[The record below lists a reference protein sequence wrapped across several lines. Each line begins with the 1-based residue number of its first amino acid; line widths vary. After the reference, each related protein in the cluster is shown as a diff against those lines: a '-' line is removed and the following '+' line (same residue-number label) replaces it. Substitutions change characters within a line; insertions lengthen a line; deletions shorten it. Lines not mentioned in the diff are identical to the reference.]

1 MIVQCPECTTKYNLD
16 ESKIGHDGTKVRCTR
31 CKSVFTVFRPK
42 PAEPAQPLAPAQAA
56 PAAAAPKPPVDDFA
70 DDGFGDVFKDAPAAA
85 APKPAVDDFSDDG
98 FDDVFKDAPAA
109 AAPKPAVDD
118 FLEDEFGDMFKDAPA
133 TPAPKPAPK
142 PAVDESLEDEL
153 EALLDAGKARAASK
167 PAAKDSIEDDL
178 TAMLEERMAKA
189 APSRPVDREMLAD
202 LEGAFQQPLVGSA
215 DRDPLRDE
223 DAPVAKGKKSGKT
236 GLVLGLLMVL
246 LVCAGAGVYFFRP
259 ALLGLG
265 TEPPAT
271 PAASGAAPREGAA
284 QIALENVRQYFVPN
298 EKEGQLFIIEG
309 KAVNRFPEARELIRL
324 KASLFDSQGKDVASQ
339 EFMCGN
345 VVSLYQLQ
353 VSSKADIEAAL
364 TAKVGILTNN
374 TNIQPGASVPFMTV
388 FFHAPETVEE
398 FGLEVIQS
406 TLPQQ

>member
-16 ESKIGHDGTKVRCTR
+16 ESKIGHDGTKVRCAR

-42 PAEPAQPLAPAQAA
+42 SAEPVEPLLPVQEAPAAPAPKPPVDDFSDDGFADMFKAA
-56 PAAAAPKPPVDDFA
+56 PAAAAPKPD
-70 DDGFGDVFKDAPAAA
+70 
-85 APKPAVDDFSDDG
+85 VDDFSDDG
-98 FDDVFKDAPAA
+98 FDDMFKAAPAA
-109 AAPKPAVDD
+109 AASKPAVDD

-133 TPAPKPAPK
+133 APKPAPQ
-142 PAVDESLEDEL
+142 PAVADSLEDEL
-153 EALLDAGKARAASK
+153 EALLDAGKARTAPK
-167 PAAKDSIEDDL
+167 PAARDSIEDDL

-189 APSRPVDREMLAD
+189 APARPVDKEMLAD
-202 LEGAFQQPLVGSA
+202 LEGAFQQPLVGSS

-223 DAPVAKGKKSGKT
+223 DAPAAKGRKSGKT
-236 GLVLGLLMVL
+236 GLILGLLLVL
-246 LVCAGAGVYFFRP
+246 LVCVGAGVYFFRP

-265 TEPPAT
+265 TEPPAP

-324 KASLFDSQGKDVASQ
+324 KASLFDSQGKEVAAQ

-388 FFHAPETVEE
+388 FFHAPESVEE

>member
-16 ESKIGHDGTKVRCTR
+16 ESRIGHDGTKVRCTR
-31 CKSVFTVFRPK
+31 CKSVFTVFRPQ
-42 PAEPAQPLAPAQAA
+42 PAEPEAPAAAPLKEAPAA
-56 PAAAAPKPPVDDFA
+56 PAAKPPVDDF
-70 DDGFGDVFKDAPAAA
+70 
-85 APKPAVDDFSDDG
+85 
-98 FDDVFKDAPAA
+98 
-109 AAPKPAVDD
+109 
-118 FLEDEFGDMFKDAPA
+118 LEDDFGDMFKDAPA
-133 TPAPKPAPK
+133 VAEPGPAPK
-142 PAVDESLEDEL
+142 PAVDASLEDEL
-153 EALLDAGKARAASK
+153 EALLDSGRAK
-167 PAAKDSIEDDL
+167 PAPRPAVRDTIEDDL

-189 APSRPVDREMLAD
+189 APSRPVDRDMLAD
-202 LEGAFQQPLVGSA
+202 LEGAFQQPLVGSS
-215 DRDPLRDE
+215 DSDPLRDE
-223 DAPVAKGKKSGKT
+223 DVPAAKAKKSGKT
-236 GLVLGLLMVL
+236 GLLLL
-246 LVCAGAGVYFFRP
+246 LLLLLLAGAGAGVYFLKP
-259 ALLGLG
+259 GLLGLG
-265 TEPPAT
+265 TEPPAP
-271 PAASGAAPREGAA
+271 PAAPGAAPREGAA

-324 KASLFDSQGKDVASQ
+324 KASLFDSQGQEVAAQ

-388 FFHAPETVEE
+388 FFHAPESVEE
-398 FGLEVIQS
+398 FGLEVLQS